1 MNMDYEYNLNRH
13 VYLLKKID
21 LSQQEKFELLD
32 YDIYV
37 KIHLLWEMRFE
48 LQSLFEKFF
57 DKTISGEDFS
67 DAIFGMRLRLKKK
80 IDQFRSDLVSGKITN
95 FYPTSNSTDLST
107 LLSGL
112 FFATDE
118 WEEDEFELPEFHT
131 FVENQ
136 FLIFQQILLNEE
148 KIVG

>member
-148 KIVG
+148 KK

>member
-1 MNMDYEYNLNRH
+1 MNMGYEYNLNRH

-148 KIVG
+148 KK

>member
-1 MNMDYEYNLNRH
+1 MDMDYEYNLNRH

-148 KIVG
+148 KK